1 MGDDATPLGAM
12 EGARL
17 QSKESEYS
25 LKPEGRNMLE
35 SQEMFIP
42 GEGDFNQSPPQE
54 FAVQEGK
61 NVNRSINHGNGL
73 EQPHASLCSMDDAG
87 IMVDELRVTDYN
99 GSNLAAV
106 GTSSNRERMQARQNQ
121 WQHLYQLAGGS
132 GGGSSRGDTLWRGNG
147 QAMPSFWEDMGGT
160 HFPELL
166 AQKPFS
172 NDSKDMAEQLMTA
185 ENQEAPGNNCGGI
198 RTKII
203 SKSGFSEF
211 FVKKTLKGKGIVCK
225 GPPSDGFHVGP
236 RDQNNLKIGGS
247 TMVAS
252 DVSQGL
258 GSKTATP
265 SPEGIAGLRPP
276 GGSDH
281 DGVCLRQWLKVG
293 RHKASKVKCLYIFRQ
308 IVDVVDFN
316 HSQGVA
322 LKDLRPSCFRL
333 LLSNQ
338 VKYIGSSVKRETL
351 NGVGG
356 HNTLRSDN
364 CLIRKRPLEQVM
376 FPSAALYAK
385 KQKFSENANFSR
397 RWHHFPS
404 RSCHKLE
411 SAWDSCDEYNEANPS
426 TECESQSK
434 PSSPCAST
442 IAQHQLTS
450 LSERLEEKWYRSP
463 EELTEGASTSS
474 SNIYCLGVL
483 IFEVR
488 CCFSI
493 YHLKFS
499 RGLLYLLLLLSV
511 SQTFL
516 SLYIYFFGRTFLS
529 LLVLNIVTTRDNYI
543 SENIC
548 PYMPWCLILLTLASV
563 ISM

>member
-1 MGDDATPLGAM
+1 MGDEATPLGAM
-12 EGARL
+12 EARF

-25 LKPEGRNMLE
+25 LKPEGCSMLE

-42 GEGDFNQSPPQE
+42 GEGDYNQSPPQE

-61 NVNRSINHGNGL
+61 NVNRSIVHGNGL

-87 IMVDELRVTDYN
+87 MMVEELRVTNYN
-99 GSNLAAV
+99 ASNLAIV
-106 GTSSNRERMQARQNQ
+106 GASSKRERMQARQNQ

-132 GGGSSRGDTLWRGNG
+132 GGGSSRGDTICRDNG
-147 QAMPSFWEDMGGT
+147 QAMSSFWEDMGGT

-166 AQKPFS
+166 AQKPFG
-172 NDSKDMAEQLMTA
+172 NDSKDMTEQLMTA
-185 ENQEAPGNNCGGI
+185 ENQEASANNCGGI

-247 TMVAS
+247 TVVAS

-258 GSKTATP
+258 GSKTAMP

-281 DGVCLRQWLKVG
+281 DGVGLRQWLKVG
-293 RHKASKVKCLYIFRQ
+293 RQKASKVKCLYIFRQ
-308 IVDVVDFN
+308 IVDVVDYN

-333 LLSNQ
+333 LPSNQ
-338 VKYIGSSVKRETL
+338 VKYIGSPGERETL
-351 NGVGG
+351 NSVVD
-356 HNTLRSDN
+356 HNTLRPDN

-376 FPSAALYAK
+376 FPSAALNAK
-385 KQKFSENANFSR
+385 KQKFSENANFIS
-397 RWHHFPS
+397 RWHQFPS
-404 RSCHKLE
+404 RSSHKLE
-411 SAWDSCDEYNEANPS
+411 SAYDSNINITYPWDSCDDYNEANPS
-426 TECESQSK
+426 IECESQSK
-434 PSSPCAST
+434 PSSPLAST

-450 LSERLEEKWYRSP
+450 LSDRLEEKWYRSP
-463 EELTEGASTSS
+463 EELGGGGCTTS

-488 CCFSI
+488 
-493 YHLKFS
+493 
-499 RGLLYLLLLLSV
+499 LLLHLPLEIFMWAFIFIASPKL
-511 SQTFL
+511 QPDIF
-516 SLYIYFFGRTFLS
+516 
-529 LLVLNIVTTRDNYI
+529 VTIGVEHSDYKI
-543 SENIC
+543 
-548 PYMPWCLILLTLASV
+548 
-563 ISM
+563 